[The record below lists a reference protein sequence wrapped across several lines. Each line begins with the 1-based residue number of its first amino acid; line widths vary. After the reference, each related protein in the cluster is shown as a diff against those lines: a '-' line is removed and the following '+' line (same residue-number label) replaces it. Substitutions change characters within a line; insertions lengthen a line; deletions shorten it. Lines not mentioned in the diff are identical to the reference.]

1 MKFLFVTMGYVRKT
15 DIKLHR
21 RTFFMQKRYSIGK
34 YTVSVLLAGTIAF
47 APVTAGSVFAHGAP
61 DEDVDNAVEVNSG
74 ESTEAGHAI
83 LDQGEQGQE
92 VTDLQQKLQDEGYDV
107 SSDGIYG
114 QNLQDKII
122 DFQYAQGWDADG
134 VVDAPTL
141 NALGSETTVEEND
154 STNESENQVSNNQG
168 SNEQGNDDSENNS
181 DDESPNEPTVMS
193 QTINA
198 NSGDAVADA
207 EALEGTPYAMGG
219 TNPETGLDSSGFI
232 NAVFSDK
239 GLSRTHAGMWE
250 NDGEK
255 VENPAPGD
263 VVFFEGTYKDGVS
276 HSGVYTGNGQMIHAG
291 TEKTGVEETSM
302 DIDYWNDK
310 YIGAKRF

>member
-1 MKFLFVTMGYVRKT
+1 
-15 DIKLHR
+15 
-21 RTFFMQKRYSIGK
+21 MQKRYSLGK

-61 DEDVDNAVEVNSG
+61 DEDVDNAVEVDSG

-107 SSDGIYG
+107 STDGIYG
-114 QNLQDKII
+114 PNLQDKIV

-141 NALGSETTVEEND
+141 NALGSETAVEEND
-154 STNESENQVSNNQG
+154 LTDENESQEGNNQG
-168 SNEQGNDDSENNS
+168 SNEQGNDGS

-193 QTINA
+193 QTIDDDSGA
-198 NSGDAVADA
+198 NPGAVADA
-207 EALEGTPYAMGG
+207 EDLIGTPYVMGG
-219 TNPETGLDSSGFI
+219 TNPDVGLDSSGLI

-239 GLSRTHAGMWE
+239 DLSRTHEGMWA

-255 VENPAPGD
+255 VDNPSPGD

-276 HSGVYTGNGQMIHAG
+276 HSGIYTGNGQMIHAG
-291 TEKTGVEETSM
+291 TEDTGVEETSM